1 VVQEAAIIEP
11 SPTATQ
17 VAQHGAGMTV
27 IDWVRLLATAL
38 SMYTYWEGDFS
49 ALMYPSLAT
58 GLLQL

>member
-1 VVQEAAIIEP
+1 
-11 SPTATQ
+11 
-17 VAQHGAGMTV
+17 MTV